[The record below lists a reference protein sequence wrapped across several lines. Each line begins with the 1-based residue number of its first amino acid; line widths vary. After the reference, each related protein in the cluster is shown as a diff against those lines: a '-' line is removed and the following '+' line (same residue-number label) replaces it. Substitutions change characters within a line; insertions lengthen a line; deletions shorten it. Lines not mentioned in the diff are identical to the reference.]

1 MTKSR
6 MVPLNAVGPARGPT
20 IKELLTYVACQGS
33 SFSRS
38 GHVEV
43 SGPTGNG
50 CVTCAALQP
59 DTRGATGAVYHPAV
73 TTASAREAAIS
84 AGNRTAY
91 GSPNSYSF

>member
-38 GHVEV
+38 GDVEV

-59 DTRGATGAVYHPAV
+59 ETSPATAA
-73 TTASAREAAIS
+73 ALARPNIVRMETINRVAHHNRVAALDPKIE
-84 AGNRTAY
+84 
-91 GSPNSYSF
+91 